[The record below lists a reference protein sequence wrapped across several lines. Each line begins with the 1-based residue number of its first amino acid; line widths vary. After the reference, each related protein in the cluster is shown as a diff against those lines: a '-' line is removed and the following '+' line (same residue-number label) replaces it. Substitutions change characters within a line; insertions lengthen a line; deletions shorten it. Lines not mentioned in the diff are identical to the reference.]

1 MSAFEH
7 FPASFFG
14 LSFVAGS
21 GRSPSFQIATRHSP
35 LSLTRTH
42 TAAVPL
48 NRILKTG
55 HSASKLEHVCSLSRS
70 TRAIKGS
77 MLARRD
83 SVGGETRPPAA
94 EMTAENGSGGSAAE
108 GASAGSRSIG
118 GGEGSLPPAESAGEG
133 SMGARTSS
141 ALSGAVMAAES
152 AGSSPSAMVRA
163 RLGRVTIVRTRSAD
177 VVSGRK
183 KRLISRRVG
192 ILAGGR

>member
-1 MSAFEH
+1 MHLFD
-7 FPASFFG
+7 
-14 LSFVAGS
+14 
-21 GRSPSFQIATRHSP
+21 RHSP
-35 LSLTRTH
+35 LATLARTH
-42 TAAVPL
+42 TPAVLL

-77 MLARRD
+77 MLPPRRD

-163 RLGRVTIVRTRSAD
+163 RLGRVSIVRTRSAD

>member
-1 MSAFEH
+1 MTLNSDLGEPAVAQAGQDAARKVDGRH
-7 FPASFFG
+7 F
-14 LSFVAGS
+14 
-21 GRSPSFQIATRHSP
+21 GREYLDEKIER
-35 LSLTRTH
+35 
-42 TAAVPL
+42 
-48 NRILKTG
+48 
-55 HSASKLEHVCSLSRS
+55 
-70 TRAIKGS
+70 
-77 MLARRD
+77 LAHLD
-83 SVGGETRPPAA
+83 VPPA
-94 EMTAENGSGGSAAE
+94 
-108 GASAGSRSIG
+108 RVG

-163 RLGRVTIVRTRSAD
+163 RLGRVSIVRTRSAD